1 MRILFPAAILAAA
14 LAFAAP
20 LPAQSLPSLG
30 LRAIAGVGNVSAVE
44 EVKHQRKRV
53 VKRGR
58 RPYYVPYACSR
69 PYKYYYWQFWPPVCY
84 PL

>member
-1 MRILFPAAILAAA
+1 MRSLLLAVPFAAAFAVAAPVSAQALPGVGLEAVAGADAAA
-14 LAFAAP
+14 L
-20 LPAQSLPSLG
+20 
-30 LRAIAGVGNVSAVE
+30 IE
-44 EVKHQRKRV
+44 EARSRRTRV
-53 VKRGR
+53 VKRNR